1 LFKHPL
7 KIKTLTSKFYTENPN
22 FEDIRKML
30 IANPIYDVVFRYLM
44 EDTEIAKGLLSK
56 IIGQE
61 IIELTFEPQVV
72 SSRSKKFELIIL
84 RLDFRAIIKTAD
96 GIHKKVLIELQKGKN
111 PLDILR
117 FRKYLAENY
126 SKEDVF
132 ENKETSLP
140 IITIYFLG
148 FKLKNVETPVLKIDR
163 QYYDLINNKTL
174 ETTEEFVE
182 KLTHDSYVIQIMRL
196 DKTDE
201 TELEKVLKVFNQT
214 YISKDQKL
222 LVFEESDIEG
232 SEILQLM
239 TKRLRLGAT
248 EEKLLKEIQIEEE
261 IESTIE
267 QHIREKQGLQ
277 EKNEELKDE
286 VGDLKKQLE
295 DLNKKLKDQ

>member
-1 LFKHPL
+1 
-7 KIKTLTSKFYTENPN
+7 
-22 FEDIRKML
+22 ML

-96 GIHKKVLIELQKGKN
+96 GINKKVLIELQKGKN

-126 SKEDVF
+126 SKEDVV
-132 ENKETSLP
+132 ENKETTLP

-182 KLTHDSYVIQIMRL
+182 KLTHDSYVIQIMR
-196 DKTDE
+196 
-201 TELEKVLKVFNQT
+201 
-214 YISKDQKL
+214 QKL
-222 LVFEESDIEG
+222 LVFEESDIKG
-232 SEILQLM
+232 SKILQLM

-277 EKNEELKDE
+277 EKNVALTGKNVELKDE
-286 VGDLKKQLE
+286 NVELKDENYDLKKQVE
-295 DLNKKLKDQ
+295 DLKKKLKDQ

>member
-1 LFKHPL
+1 
-7 KIKTLTSKFYTENPN
+7 
-22 FEDIRKML
+22 ML

-96 GIHKKVLIELQKGKN
+96 GINKKVLIELQKGKN

-126 SKEDVF
+126 SKEDVV
-132 ENKETSLP
+132 ENKETTLP

-222 LVFEESDIEG
+222 LVFEESDIKG
-232 SEILQLM
+232 SKILQLM

-277 EKNEELKDE
+277 EKNVALTGKNVELKDE
-286 VGDLKKQLE
+286 NVELKDENYDLKKQVE
-295 DLNKKLKDQ
+295 DLKKKLKDQ